1 MKNWLRLAKLKMKL
15 DSMSSKLMKYYTVEV
30 SNTKDGINN
39 RVLNNVGE
47 DIVKA
52 KSNFYTRAG
61 QLLGS
66 TLLVETCLIL
76 QDGVGNQIEK
86 VYQKFEIEP
95 ETEEVTA
102 EE

>member
-1 MKNWLRLAKLKMKL
+1 MKNYL
-15 DSMSSKLMKYYTVEV
+15 SEN
-30 SNTKDGINN
+30 NTKIIG
-39 RVLNNVGE
+39 VLE
-47 DIVKA
+47 SKKA
-52 KSNFYTRAG
+52 KSNFYTRVG

-95 ETEEVTA
+95 ETEKVTV
-102 EE
+102 EG

>member
-1 MKNWLRLAKLKMKL
+1 MLERILLKQ
-15 DSMSSKLMKYYTVEV
+15 
-30 SNTKDGINN
+30 
-39 RVLNNVGE
+39 
-47 DIVKA
+47 

-66 TLLVETCLIL
+66 TLLVETYLIL

-95 ETEEVTA
+95 ETEESYSRGIMKQ
-102 EE
+102 

>member
-1 MKNWLRLAKLKMKL
+1 MVNEVKNYF
-15 DSMSSKLMKYYTVEV
+15 SENV

-52 KSNFYTRAG
+52 KSNFYTRVG

-66 TLLVETCLIL
+66 TLLAETCLVL

-86 VYQKFEIEP
+86 VYQKFEVEP
-95 ETEEVTA
+95 ETEEVTV

>member
-1 MKNWLRLAKLKMKL
+1 
-15 DSMSSKLMKYYTVEV
+15 MKYYTVEV

-66 TLLVETCLIL
+66 TLLVETCFVL
-76 QDGVGNQIEK
+76 
-86 VYQKFEIEP
+86 
-95 ETEEVTA
+95 
-102 EE
+102 

>member
-1 MKNWLRLAKLKMKL
+1 MKNYF
-15 DSMSSKLMKYYTVEV
+15 SENV

-52 KSNFYTRAG
+52 KSNFYTRVG

-66 TLLVETCLIL
+66 TLLVETCLVL
-76 QDGVGNQIEK
+76 QDGVGNQIEPK
-86 VYQKFEIEP
+86 
-95 ETEEVTA
+95 TEEVTV